1 MNQRMEGSY
10 LVETALVMVVALMI
24 LLGIICLGLRLH
36 DMAVI
41 KMTAVQMLIGEEEDP
56 QQIHIRENT
65 LLPSRVSYQ
74 RGNQWNQRQVSYSGT
89 IVNPLKKFLR
99 PIFVNDQQRT
109 EGEVAYRY
117 IAPSVFLRLC
127 RMIRLSGGE
136 GG

>member
-109 EGEVAYRY
+109 EGEVVYRY